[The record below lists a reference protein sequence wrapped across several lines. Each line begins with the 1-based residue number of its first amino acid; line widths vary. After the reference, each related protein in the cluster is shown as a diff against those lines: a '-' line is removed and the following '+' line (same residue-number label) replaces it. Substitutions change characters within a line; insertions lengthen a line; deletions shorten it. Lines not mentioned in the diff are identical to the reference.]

1 MVFTVTSS
9 NCQVKIARFYE
20 FFRLQNSPYF
30 CVFKYAR
37 AVKQKVWNEVEKSEP
52 YARGGG
58 YPHTLPLRVCATQ
71 RGRDFEAVILISSGF
86 NLVPRAFPLKN
97 GSCKGKSPGD
107 EVAEDLERGIYFRG
121 VF

>member
-37 AVKQKVWNEVEKSEP
+37 AVMSNKRSGTRLKKVSPTPGV
-52 YARGGG
+52 GGTPIHYLYG
-58 YPHTLPLRVCATQ
+58 YVPPN
-71 RGRDFEAVILISSGF
+71 GAVILKLLRIQPRPQGF
-86 NLVPRAFPLKN
+86 SLK
-97 GSCKGKSPGD
+97 KW
-107 EVAEDLERGIYFRG
+107 LL
-121 VF
+121 

>member
-20 FFRLQNSPYF
+20 FFRLQNSSYF

-58 YPHTLPLRVCATQ
+58 GGVLPYITYTARDYKGDREGIPHIHP
-71 RGRDFEAVILISSGF
+71 I
-86 NLVPRAFPLKN
+86 P
-97 GSCKGKSPGD
+97 
-107 EVAEDLERGIYFRG
+107 
-121 VF
+121 

>member
-52 YARGGG
+52 YARGGEVG
-58 YPHTLPLRVCATQ
+58 GGLPYITYTARDYKGEREGIPHIHP
-71 RGRDFEAVILISSGF
+71 IS
-86 NLVPRAFPLKN
+86 
-97 GSCKGKSPGD
+97 
-107 EVAEDLERGIYFRG
+107 
-121 VF
+121 